1 MEEEEDNVTSGVNSR
16 RQRGAK
22 RTARR
27 FIRYHRRVDPA
38 GQKPGSLPEE
48 RSVLASGVSRV
59 ISLTATRRR
68 VRRSVIDINVTGQ
81 QDRIS

>member
-1 MEEEEDNVTSGVNSR
+1 MEEEDDVTSGVNSR

-22 RTARR
+22 WTALR
-27 FIRYHRRVDPA
+27 FVRYHRCVDPA

-59 ISLTATRRR
+59 ISLTATGRP
-68 VRRSVIDINVTGQ
+68 VRWSVIDINVTGQ
-81 QDRIS
+81 QDGIS